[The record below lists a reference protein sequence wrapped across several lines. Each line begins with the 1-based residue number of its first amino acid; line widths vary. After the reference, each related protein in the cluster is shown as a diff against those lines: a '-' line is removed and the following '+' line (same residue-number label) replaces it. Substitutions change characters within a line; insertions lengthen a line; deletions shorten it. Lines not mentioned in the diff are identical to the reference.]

1 MADRVQERDRARTLW
16 NLTGTQLALIG
27 IAALAVIGVLTFA
40 LNGDESTPSIRDVEE
55 SVTTQQQQYETLLD
69 ARPRMD
75 RLIRLGASPAVVTD
89 AFDDLDAA
97 QAAVADSAG
106 GAAGY
111 VRFLDERLTDEQAA
125 LELART
131 EGMASPAAVQQ
142 IQQNIADVQAE
153 QARLA
158 ALD

>member
-1 MADRVQERDRARTLW
+1 
-16 NLTGTQLALIG
+16 
-27 IAALAVIGVLTFA
+27 
-40 LNGDESTPSIRDVEE
+40 
-55 SVTTQQQQYETLLD
+55 
-69 ARPRMD
+69 MD